1 MQEKYGV
8 INSWKGISA
17 VIIACFFHLKQAGF
31 VDGKELAFMED
42 NLFFSFLYA
51 YGGYFVEFFFV
62 LSGFIFWMHYA
73 PGIRAGNYR
82 FHDYWKRR
90 IIRIFPLMISSLVI
104 TAILQ
109 EIYRI
114 QFDHYWLWCS
124 DNTLFTF
131 VLNCFGLQDLFS
143 FSYSFNCPAW
153 TLTIFFVLWILFY
166 IVVYVSKGNTN
177 VEMYWCA
184 AFIIIGLSI
193 LLSYPDSKLP
203 FLKYNF
209 GRGYVGFFIGGGLQL
224 VYSNISEKQKKLAG
238 YSSLLLL
245 LGILSAAYKLHISLE
260 PVNIVMECII
270 FPLLLIAS
278 LEVIVFRK
286 FLSLRL
292 FKVAGNISFSLYLF
306 NFSCQ
311 ALLALLMENGI
322 LKTDCNSIIFFIIH
336 FIANIVVAVFFWL
349 LIERRSDGI
358 YRKICTGRGEK

>member
-1 MQEKYGV
+1 M
-8 INSWKGISA
+8 
-17 VIIACFFHLKQAGF
+17 
-31 VDGKELAFMED
+31 
-42 NLFFSFLYA
+42 
-51 YGGYFVEFFFV
+51 
-62 LSGFIFWMHYA
+62 
-73 PGIRAGNYR
+73 
-82 FHDYWKRR
+82 
-90 IIRIFPLMISSLVI
+90 
-104 TAILQ
+104 
-109 EIYRI
+109 
-114 QFDHYWLWCS
+114 
-124 DNTLFTF
+124 
-131 VLNCFGLQDLFS
+131 
-143 FSYSFNCPAW
+143 
-153 TLTIFFVLWILFY
+153 
-166 IVVYVSKGNTN
+166 
-177 VEMYWCA
+177 
-184 AFIIIGLSI
+184 
-193 LLSYPDSKLP
+193 
-203 FLKYNF
+203 
-209 GRGYVGFFIGGGLQL
+209 
-224 VYSNISEKQKKLAG
+224 
-238 YSSLLLL
+238 L